1 MPELHG
7 SHILSATLAGCLA
20 CTAGAQVQNAPA
32 APGASP
38 ASVRPG
44 LEVLLRDSLELVE
57 NRRIGLVTNQS
68 GIDARGRRGLDLML
82 AAGLDVAAVFAPEHG
97 LAGTIDVDQAP
108 DRRRET
114 DSLTRKPVYLLH
126 DGVRLHPP
134 TPEMLS
140 GVDVLVVDLQDAG
153 ARYYTYPSA
162 VATIMQAAV
171 PGRLPV
177 IVLDRPNPIGGAVQG
192 QVQDSATGSAVARFP
207 IAMRH
212 GMTIGELARLANSV
226 LGIGAELH
234 VIPVRGWRRSMLFD
248 ATGLP
253 FVPPSLNL
261 RTLESLHHY
270 PGLCL
275 FEGTNLSVGRGSDA
289 PFEQIG
295 APWIDTTALLATLRR
310 KPRPGVSFSGVA
322 FTPRS
327 PGDGKYSDTL
337 VMGVRLRV
345 TNRDT
350 YDPTLT
356 AASMLSALQATH
368 STSFAFR
375 PAQFD
380 RLAGG
385 PELRTELERQVEITA
400 IAARWRDQGAR
411 FMLRRRPYLLYAE

>member
-1 MPELHG
+1 
-7 SHILSATLAGCLA
+7 
-20 CTAGAQVQNAPA
+20 
-32 APGASP
+32 
-38 ASVRPG
+38 VRPG
-44 LEVLLRDSLELVE
+44 LEVLLRDSLALVK

-68 GIDARGRRGLDLML
+68 GVDARGLRGIDRML
-82 AAGLDVAAVFAPEHG
+82 AAGLQVTAIFAPEHG
-97 LAGTIDVDQAP
+97 LAGTIDVDRAP
-108 DRRRET
+108 ERRRET
-114 DSLTRKPVYLLH
+114 DSLSGKPVYLLH

-134 TPEMLS
+134 TPEMLAE
-140 GVDVLVVDLQDAG
+140 VDVLVIDLQDAG

-162 VATIMQAAV
+162 VATIMQAAA
-171 PGRLPV
+171 PARLPV
-177 IVLDRPNPIGGAVQG
+177 VVLDRPNPIGGAVQG
-192 QVQDSATGSAVARFP
+192 QVQDSATESAVARFP

-212 GMTIGELARLANSV
+212 GMTIGELAGLANAV
-226 LGIGAELH
+226 LGIKADLRI
-234 VIPVRGWRRSMLFD
+234 IPVQGWQRTMAFD

-261 RTLESLHHY
+261 RTLESLYHY

-289 PFEQIG
+289 PFEQVG
-295 APWIDTTALLATLRR
+295 APWVDTTALLAALRS
-310 KPRPGVSFSGVA
+310 KSLPGVSFAGVV

-337 VMGVRLRV
+337 VKGVRLRI
-345 TNRDT
+345 TSRES

-356 AASMLSALQATH
+356 AVSMLSALLATH

-385 PELRTELERQVEITA
+385 PALRADLERGIAVST
-400 IAARWRDQGAR
+400 IAARWQEQLAR
-411 FMLRRRPYLLYAE
+411 FRQWRRPFLLYAD